1 MFKTLQEPTKFNFVT
16 TSSYK
21 KQEFEIAYIDGLCFV
36 KSDDHYYELSE
47 LAALTPDA
55 VDWEDF
61 GECLGKVAMLIW
73 RGYHTC
79 TKL

>member
-1 MFKTLQEPTKFNFVT
+1 MFTPIEDPGKFNFVT
-16 TSSYK
+16 TSSYR
-21 KQEFEIAYIDGLCFV
+21 KQKFEMAYINGLCFV
-36 KSDDHYYELSE
+36 KSSDHYYELAE
-47 LAALTPDA
+47 LAALTPDV

-73 RGYHTC
+73 SGYHTC